1 MKPIVGLVTR
11 IAISSA
17 AATAAGGASNLD
29 VSIEVSAPL
38 GFAMRSPTTIAIPD
52 GTRFHGAV
60 CRRSRSPA
68 PNRLRVERLGADGNV
83 LVSASQSLSG
93 LTVTQRHC
101 ATYDVVTPWKVTA
114 SDRFRICATRD
125 AAPCMGRD
133 AP

>member
-1 MKPIVGLVTR
+1 MKPTFGLMTL
-11 IAISSA
+11 IAIGA
-17 AATAAGGASNLD
+17 AASTAAKGAPNLD
-29 VSIEVSAPL
+29 VLIEVSAPR
-38 GFAMRSPTTIAIPD
+38 GFAMRSPAAIAIPD

-83 LVSASQSLSG
+83 QVSASQSLSG